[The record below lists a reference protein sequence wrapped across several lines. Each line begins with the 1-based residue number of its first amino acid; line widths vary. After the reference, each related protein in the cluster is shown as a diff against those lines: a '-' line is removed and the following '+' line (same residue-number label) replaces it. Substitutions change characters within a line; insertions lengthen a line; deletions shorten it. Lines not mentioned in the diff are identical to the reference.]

1 MTAVSRWRDLLR
13 PRRATRPVSRFRDS
27 PWPCP
32 RPNKRHFSDF
42 CAFISCTRR
51 ISPLVALDN
60 HAFSG
65 PGRGLKLTLGPLVG
79 AIAIL
84 AVLLVLG
91 AILARGFSENG
102 FRLGS
107 QLAWRYASF
116 VFVAALA
123 MGPLCRITAQLFP
136 AFTPP
141 ESLSRK
147 LVWGFCAAYGVYLL
161 SVFLPNVIHLSAGAM
176 LMTVFGSTVVL
187 VMAINR
193 RAACA
198 PGWSAD
204 PAGQGPQGSARHL
217 NNLFLALL
225 FPDGA
230 GAHLRSAPAG
240 CLLRSQPQ
248 PDDRGAAAALCRSL
262 AGAPEWA
269 STSPPDIFLTAS

>member
-1 MTAVSRWRDLLR
+1 M
-13 PRRATRPVSRFRDS
+13 
-27 PWPCP
+27 
-32 RPNKRHFSDF
+32 
-42 CAFISCTRR
+42 
-51 ISPLVALDN
+51 VALDN

-116 VFVAALA
+116 VFVAALT
-123 MGPLCRITAQLFP
+123 MGPLCRITAYFFP
-136 AFTPP
+136 VFTPP

-161 SVFLPNVIHLSAGAM
+161 SVFIPNVIHLSAGAM

-187 VMAINR
+187 MMAIT
-193 RAACA
+193 AA
-198 PGWSAD
+198 PLVRLGGPPILPDKVRKVLLGTSAIYFWLCYSLM
-204 PAGQGPQGSARHL
+204 ALARISGPHRPDAFYGISL
-217 NNLFLALL
+217 SLMIVALL
-225 FPDGA
+225 LRYADRWL
-230 GAHLRSAPAG
+230 AHRNALT
-240 CLLRSQPQ
+240 
-248 PDDRGAAAALCRSL
+248 AAA
-262 AGAPEWA
+262 
-269 STSPPDIFLTAS
+269 

>member
-1 MTAVSRWRDLLR
+1 
-13 PRRATRPVSRFRDS
+13 
-27 PWPCP
+27 
-32 RPNKRHFSDF
+32 
-42 CAFISCTRR
+42 
-51 ISPLVALDN
+51 LVALDN

-123 MGPLCRITAQLFP
+123 MGPLCRITAHFFP
-136 AFTPP
+136 IFTPP

-147 LVWGFCAAYGVYLL
+147 LVWGFCAAYGIYLL
-161 SVFLPNVIHLSAGAM
+161 SVFVPNVIHLSAGAM

-187 VMAINR
+187 VMAAT
-193 RAACA
+193 AAPLVRLGDA
-198 PGWSAD
+198 PILPDKVRKVLLGTSAIYFWLCYSLM
-204 PAGQGPQGSARHL
+204 ALARISGPHRPDSFYDISL
-217 NNLFLALL
+217 SLMIVALL
-225 FPDGA
+225 LRYADRWL
-230 GAHLRSAPAG
+230 AHRNAAPA
-240 CLLRSQPQ
+240 
-248 PDDRGAAAALCRSL
+248 AV
-262 AGAPEWA
+262 
-269 STSPPDIFLTAS
+269 TSS

>member
-1 MTAVSRWRDLLR
+1 M
-13 PRRATRPVSRFRDS
+13 
-27 PWPCP
+27 
-32 RPNKRHFSDF
+32 
-42 CAFISCTRR
+42 
-51 ISPLVALDN
+51 VALDN

-123 MGPLCRITAQLFP
+123 MGPLCRITAHFFP
-136 AFTPP
+136 IFTPP

-147 LVWGFCAAYGVYLL
+147 LVWGFCAAYGIYLL
-161 SVFLPNVIHLSAGAM
+161 SVFVPNVIHLSAGAM

-187 VMAINR
+187 VMAAT
-193 RAACA
+193 AAPLVRLGDA
-198 PGWSAD
+198 PILPDKVRKVLLGTSAIYFWLCYSLM
-204 PAGQGPQGSARHL
+204 ALARISGPHRPDSFYDISL
-217 NNLFLALL
+217 SLMIVALL
-225 FPDGA
+225 LRYADRWL
-230 GAHLRSAPAG
+230 AHRNAAPA
-240 CLLRSQPQ
+240 
-248 PDDRGAAAALCRSL
+248 AV
-262 AGAPEWA
+262 
-269 STSPPDIFLTAS
+269 TSS

>member
-1 MTAVSRWRDLLR
+1 VHPQDL
-13 PRRATRPVSRFRDS
+13 
-27 PWPCP
+27 
-32 RPNKRHFSDF
+32 
-42 CAFISCTRR
+42 
-51 ISPLVALDN
+51 PLVALDN

-123 MGPLCRITAQLFP
+123 MGPLCRITAHFFP
-136 AFTPP
+136 IFTPP

-147 LVWGFCAAYGVYLL
+147 LVWGFCAAYGIYLL
-161 SVFLPNVIHLSAGAM
+161 SVFVPNVIHLSAGAM

-187 VMAINR
+187 VMAAT
-193 RAACA
+193 AAPLVRLGDA
-198 PGWSAD
+198 PILPDKVRKVLLGTSAIYFWLCYSLM
-204 PAGQGPQGSARHL
+204 ALARISGPHRPDSFYDISL
-217 NNLFLALL
+217 SLMIVALL
-225 FPDGA
+225 LRYADRWL
-230 GAHLRSAPAG
+230 AHRNAAPA
-240 CLLRSQPQ
+240 
-248 PDDRGAAAALCRSL
+248 AV
-262 AGAPEWA
+262 
-269 STSPPDIFLTAS
+269 TSS

>member
-1 MTAVSRWRDLLR
+1 VHPQDL
-13 PRRATRPVSRFRDS
+13 
-27 PWPCP
+27 
-32 RPNKRHFSDF
+32 
-42 CAFISCTRR
+42 
-51 ISPLVALDN
+51 PLVALDN

-123 MGPLCRITAQLFP
+123 MGPLCRITAHFFP

-147 LVWGFCAAYGVYLL
+147 LVWGFCAAYGIYLL
-161 SVFLPNVIHLSAGAM
+161 SVFVPNVIQLSAGAM

-187 VMAINR
+187 VMAAT
-193 RAACA
+193 AAPLVRLGDA
-198 PGWSAD
+198 PILPDKVRKVLLGTSAIYFWLCYSLM
-204 PAGQGPQGSARHL
+204 ALARISGPHRPDSFYGISL
-217 NNLFLALL
+217 SLMILALL
-225 FPDGA
+225 LRYADRWL
-230 GAHLRSAPAG
+230 AHRNGITAPV
-240 CLLRSQPQ
+240 
-248 PDDRGAAAALCRSL
+248 
-262 AGAPEWA
+262 
-269 STSPPDIFLTAS
+269 TSS

>member
-1 MTAVSRWRDLLR
+1 
-13 PRRATRPVSRFRDS
+13 
-27 PWPCP
+27 
-32 RPNKRHFSDF
+32 
-42 CAFISCTRR
+42 
-51 ISPLVALDN
+51 LVALDN

-84 AVLLVLG
+84 AGLLVLG

-123 MGPLCRITAQLFP
+123 MGPLCRITAQFFP

-147 LVWGFCAAYGVYLL
+147 LIWGFCAAYGVYLL
-161 SVFLPNVIHLSAGAM
+161 SVFVPNVLYLSAGAM

-187 VMAINR
+187 VMAIT
-193 RAACA
+193 AA
-198 PGWSAD
+198 PLVRLGGPPILPDKVRKVLLGTSAIYFWLCYSLM
-204 PAGQGPQGSARHL
+204 ALARISGPHRPDAFYDLSLSLMIAVLLLRYADRW
-217 NNLFLALL
+217 LAHRN
-225 FPDGA
+225 GVT
-230 GAHLRSAPAG
+230 APA
-240 CLLRSQPQ
+240 
-248 PDDRGAAAALCRSL
+248 
-262 AGAPEWA
+262 
-269 STSPPDIFLTAS
+269 